1 MMIVIAP
8 AYCVDDALR
17 ALSLCKNPV
26 TLPLGDPITTTTTT
40 TNNPPAINPR
50 VALWS
55 LGLLWLQGGA

>member
-8 AYCVDDALR
+8 AYCVDDALG

-26 TLPLGDPITTTTTT
+26 ATTTATN
-40 TNNPPAINPR
+40 NNPPAINPR